1 MTTSAQKVALL
12 QNTLEILH
20 MTQEQLGI
28 ELGVSQPNISQ
39 MINWTRPIRRPVE
52 LALECLLERRG
63 KWPIS
68 LETRQRLARRRL
80 HP

>member
-39 MINWTRPIRRPVE
+39 MINRARPVRRPVE

-68 LETRQRLARRRL
+68 SETRQRLARRRL
-80 HP
+80 CP